1 MQTTFSVFAQ
11 QQPLQS
17 DSEGEDSLVSSPD
30 EVSPS
35 NSCNE
40 EEADED
46 EDQFQRHNESSLLTD
61 ADNFEEDL
69 GLGPMDE
76 EIERDR
82 DRLAARLSSQ
92 HDSKTARPH
101 SPSPI
106 ADNCPLEATT
116 ATASAC
122 DYVTV
127 PRLLSSL
134 DVATSAPPTPMVHL
148 PLQLPLAS
156 IDLPSCTPDKLPN
169 VPEEPETKEEE
180 EGEVIPLQRACKKL
194 RKCVRFADD
203 CGKCLETVRVMT
215 EPSDYPPKINP
226 SRHKEFVK

>member
-1 MQTTFSVFAQ
+1 MFNTTIPVFAP

-40 EEADED
+40 EEADE
-46 EDQFQRHNESSLLTD
+46 EEEERQFQRRNESPLLTD

-82 DRLAARLSSQ
+82 DRLAARMSSQ
-92 HDSKTARPH
+92 HDSKPIRPH
-101 SPSPI
+101 SPSRI
-106 ADNCPLEATT
+106 ADNCLLEANTT
-116 ATASAC
+116 AATAC

-134 DVATSAPPTPMVHL
+134 DVAKPAQPSPMVHL
-148 PLQLPLAS
+148 PLQLPLVN
-156 IDLPSCTPDKLPN
+156 IDLTCCTPEKLAD
-169 VPEEPETKEEE
+169 VPEEQELKEEDE
-180 EGEVIPLQRACKKL
+180 EVVPVQHAYKKL
-194 RKCVRFADD
+194 KKCVRFADD

-226 SRHKEFVK
+226 GNTT